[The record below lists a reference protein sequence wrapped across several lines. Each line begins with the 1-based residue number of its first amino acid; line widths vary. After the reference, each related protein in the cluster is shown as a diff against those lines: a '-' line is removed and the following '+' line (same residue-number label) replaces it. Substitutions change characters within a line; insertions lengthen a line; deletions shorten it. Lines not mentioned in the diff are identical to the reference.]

1 MSKILEKIDMDK
13 EVLSTMPKNNKKNIS
28 KYIQYVQELKQ
39 DYGTMADEIYEEMSK
54 RYKKITSVKT
64 NKEIK
69 EEETE
74 ISEIRKLLDIISTA
88 KTSYE
93 KMGIDKRIYK
103 LGKFYK
109 ENLESVNIEILECI
123 KKFEEVGVSLSAEDF
138 DYSIYVNE
146 YMSTFFKEMKNINS
160 KVLKSKFEEIYW
172 KCPDIIIH
180 IELNIRY
187 LYLKNQKNIDK
198 YYESKKNE
206 LFKNLN
212 LEPDKI
218 EDKYTSLQRKYEEDL
233 NLDKLLW
240 MNNFLDGNLNSKD
253 YEKDKLKDEYVKIIS
268 PKIIEEISEKDLE
281 EVNQNSIKFLNSLYE
296 YKNYLRFQ
304 YIFED
309 IKKKYQEREQHKNS
323 YNLTRKEISAKEKR
337 LEKLNKKINGKSLF
351 GKKEKKDKKEQQ
363 TAEYNALI
371 LEIKESYKE
380 LEDNEVY
387 TKIIDNLSDNST
399 IYDVLKFA
407 SQFYNYLTECIIE
420 NKKNITSDEIDIEIK
435 ELKEFLDSPNNIIIK
450 NIAILEEKNISII
463 ISDRYKLLNFTIE
476 KEDITP
482 DNLDNLIGTLEKIK
496 NYYYIQ
502 KSGIN
507 LNEMEFICEFKKIEN
522 KK

>member
-13 EVLSTMPKNNKKNIS
+13 EVLST
-28 KYIQYVQELKQ
+28 
-39 DYGTMADEIYEEMSK
+39 
-54 RYKKITSVKT
+54 
-64 NKEIK
+64 
-69 EEETE
+69 
-74 ISEIRKLLDIISTA
+74 
-88 KTSYE
+88 
-93 KMGIDKRIYK
+93 
-103 LGKFYK
+103 
-109 ENLESVNIEILECI
+109 
-123 KKFEEVGVSLSAEDF
+123 
-138 DYSIYVNE
+138 SIYVNE

-172 KCPDIIIH
+172 KCPDLIIH

-309 IKKKYQEREQHKNS
+309 I
-323 YNLTRKEISAKEKR
+323 T
-337 LEKLNKKINGKSLF
+337 
-351 GKKEKKDKKEQQ
+351 
-363 TAEYNALI
+363 T
-371 LEIKESYKE
+371 
-380 LEDNEVY
+380 
-387 TKIIDNLSDNST
+387 
-399 IYDVLKFA
+399 
-407 SQFYNYLTECIIE
+407 
-420 NKKNITSDEIDIEIK
+420 
-435 ELKEFLDSPNNIIIK
+435 
-450 NIAILEEKNISII
+450 
-463 ISDRYKLLNFTIE
+463 
-476 KEDITP
+476 
-482 DNLDNLIGTLEKIK
+482 
-496 NYYYIQ
+496 
-502 KSGIN
+502 
-507 LNEMEFICEFKKIEN
+507 
-522 KK
+522 